1 MNKKRKH
8 HYIPIGILKNFHE
21 NGYLRVYF
29 KKMDE
34 YKSISPNDAF
44 SKRDLNRL
52 ENIEGIDEFNG
63 IEDIFD
69 LEYEA
74 PALAVFEKI
83 IKSFNTLPPDPDG
96 LISKDYLRIF
106 NFIKVSI
113 FRTPHVLEYTKSRIE
128 ASLYSRLLVLWH
140 KEKGNFDFPDYCN
153 ITGGKRYEFLDDD
166 NQIIKQFAD
175 LRLCVNLIEDEN
187 KQFLLNDG
195 YINIVTPN
203 DNWFQ
208 DEKLEIHFA
217 IAPKILISFYRA
229 NPNVQNTVWH
239 SMNSTEID
247 EYNALVIENSFD
259 KIGCKNL
266 DYLKKEIEKN
276 KQLLSVKSKYHC
288 KLDWRKF
295 KMDVIKEIK
304 QYESKCRI
312 SGKHNVRLHV
322 DNEFKFKVYS
332 EAEYRRLF

>member
-8 HYIPIGILKNFHE
+8 HYIPIGVLKNFQK
-21 NGYLRVYF
+21 NGYLHVYF
-29 KKMDE
+29 KKMNE
-34 YKSISPNDAF
+34 CKPVSPNDAF

-69 LEYEA
+69 MGYEA
-74 PALAVFEKI
+74 PALAVFKKI

-96 LISKDYLRIF
+96 LIAKDYLHIF

-113 FRTPHVLEYTKSRIE
+113 FRTPHVLEYTNSRIE
-128 ASLYSRLLVLWH
+128 ASLYSRSLVLWH
-140 KEKGNFDFPDYCN
+140 KEKGNFDFPDYFK
-153 ITGGKRYEFLDDD
+153 ITGGKRYAFLDDD
-166 NQIIKQFAD
+166 NKIIKQFGD

-217 IAPKILISFYRA
+217 ISPKILLSFYRA
-229 NPNVQNTVWH
+229 NPDVQNTVWH
-239 SMNSTEID
+239 SMSSAEID
-247 EYNALVIENSFD
+247 ECNALIIENSFD
-259 KIGCKNL
+259 KIGCKDL
-266 DYLKKEIEKN
+266 DYLKQEIEKN
-276 KQLLSVKSKYHC
+276 KQLLSVKSKYDI

-295 KMDVIKEIK
+295 KMNVIREI
-304 QYESKCRI
+304 QRYESECRTT
-312 SGKHNVRLHV
+312 GKHKVRLHV
-322 DNEFKFKVYS
+322 KDDFEFIMYS
-332 EAEYRRLF
+332 EEEYKKLF